1 MTDLPNFDELD
12 ADENISDEQAN
23 ELVVNAERFL
33 TLIQTGG
40 AEGLKA
46 VTDDEGPALVSGGF
60 AQIYLE
66 AAGNERNDEEAGQF
80 VYDLVPTEDEI
91 EEYELT
97 AEELDGI
104 AQVRNTISST
114 ISEDSGLPDAE
125 NVREQTHRTVDALL
139 NEASKTSAN
148 PLNGDQRER
157 LLNATYQ
164 EQIYFLAIIAALA
177 EDRND
182 DG

>member
-1 MTDLPNFDELD
+1 MTDLPNFDD
-12 ADENISDEQAN
+12 IGTDPQVNDEEAN

-40 AEGLKA
+40 AEGLNA
-46 VTDDEGPALVSGGF
+46 VTDEDGPTLVSGGF

-66 AAGNERNDEEAGQF
+66 AAGDERDDGRAGQF

-91 EEYELT
+91 GEYELT

-104 AQVRNTISST
+104 AQVRSTISTT
-114 ISEDSGLPDAE
+114 ISEDGGLPDSE
-125 NVREQTHRTVDALL
+125 DVREQTHRTVDALL
-139 NEASKTSAN
+139 EEASHTSAN
-148 PLNGDQRER
+148 PLNGAQRDR

-164 EQIYFLAIIAALA
+164 EQIYFLGVLAALA

-182 DG
+182 G